1 MIERAKSFDSQE
13 TISEEKTETD
23 FTSVM
28 SKSKSEKGKRRIVRT
43 SSDSEDFISPTILK
57 SQSMCKSKK
66 LKKMSKEI
74 LHSDFSLDLKTQ
86 GDTQPVFKSVW
97 DTQIS
102 EKMLTRQG
110 WVFSDNTSIAQ
121 SSTSSMDQERI
132 SAKDIKV

>member
-1 MIERAKSFDSQE
+1 M
-13 TISEEKTETD
+13 SEA
-23 FTSVM
+23 
-28 SKSKSEKGKRRIVRT
+28 KSEKGKRRIVRT

-97 DTQIS
+97 DTKIS
-102 EKMLTRQG
+102 EKTLTKQG
-110 WVFSDNTSIAQ
+110 QFFSDNTSIAQ